1 MKKIKKI
8 SMLVILMIFAVSI
21 FSNVKAAGSFTAT
34 AGTSMKKGQ
43 TEQLTI
49 TATNATG
56 KFTISSSNSSVV
68 SVSTSSVFVDGS
80 ERVTL
85 TAGNAGT
92 ATITVTPNRSILK

>member
-1 MKKIKKI
+1 MKMKKR
-8 SMLVILMIFAVSI
+8 ILTLIILILFAISI
-21 FSNVKAAGSFTAT
+21 FSNVKAAGNFSVN

-43 TEQLTI
+43 TSTLTI

-85 TAGNAGT
+85 TAGNVGT
-92 ATITVTPNRSILK
+92 ATITVTPNRSIF